1 MTLNIPKE
9 VKDIDKAGEEE
20 EEEEDLK
27 EKTKTVLIGQLAN
40 RMK

>member
-20 EEEEDLK
+20 EDEDLK
-27 EKTKTVLIGQLAN
+27 DKTKTILIGQLAD

>member
-20 EEEEDLK
+20 EDEDLK
-27 EKTKTVLIGQLAN
+27 EKTKTILIGQLTD